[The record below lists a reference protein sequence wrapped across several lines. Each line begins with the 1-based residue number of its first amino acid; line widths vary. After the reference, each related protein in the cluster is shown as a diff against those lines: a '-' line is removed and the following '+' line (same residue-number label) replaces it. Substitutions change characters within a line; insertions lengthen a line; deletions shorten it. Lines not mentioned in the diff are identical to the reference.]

1 MTAMVSPSAR
11 VSQRSSGL
19 TIASTEMPYAN
30 SIAIGIWISAGSRDE
45 TDQEHG
51 VAHMLEHMAFKGTQR
66 RDAET

>member
-45 TDQEHG
+45 TDQEH
-51 VAHMLEHMAFKGTQR
+51 LDTLSLITRYLMAPWPP
-66 RDAET
+66 